1 MAGEIGKLGYKCNY
15 CFLKNK
21 SSYYQDEILKNQ
33 NTLNNLIMY
42 KNITKQV
49 TLLAILFAICIP
61 SFAQNSDSEITLI
74 QELFGLEK
82 TDMLTDLL
90 GDVNEEFWI
99 TYNEYED
106 KRMALGK
113 ERLELIR
120 AYSESY
126 DNLTDDKINELL
138 KKIQTQSKNTENL
151 INQYT
156 KKIKK
161 VSGSKVA
168 AQFYQLETYLLAAV
182 RVKIMENIPIIGELD
197 PQY

>member
-1 MAGEIGKLGYKCNY
+1 
-15 CFLKNK
+15 
-21 SSYYQDEILKNQ
+21 
-33 NTLNNLIMY
+33 
-42 KNITKQV
+42 
-49 TLLAILFAICIP
+49 
-61 SFAQNSDSEITLI
+61 
-74 QELFGLEK
+74 
-82 TDMLTDLL
+82 MLTDLL

-138 KKIQTQSKNTENL
+138 KDIQTQSKNTENL

>member
-1 MAGEIGKLGYKCNY
+1 MH
-15 CFLKNK
+15 
-21 SSYYQDEILKNQ
+21 
-33 NTLNNLIMY
+33 
-42 KNITKQV
+42 KNIAKPI
-49 TLLAILFAICIP
+49 TLLAIILSTSFS

-74 QELFGLEK
+74 QELFGLER

-106 KRMALGK
+106 KRMTLGK

-138 KKIQTQSKNTENL
+138 KDIQTQSKNTENL

-182 RVKIMENIPIIGELD
+182 RVKIMESIPLIGELD